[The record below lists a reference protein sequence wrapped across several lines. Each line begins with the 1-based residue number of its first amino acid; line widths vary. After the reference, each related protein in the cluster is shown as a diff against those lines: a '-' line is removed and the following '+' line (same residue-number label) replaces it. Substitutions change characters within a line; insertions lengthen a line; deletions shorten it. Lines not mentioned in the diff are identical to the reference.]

1 MPETQ
6 VTGMAESV
14 PVEEWSG
21 ELLVGARLIIMLT
34 HIKQP

>member
-1 MPETQ
+1 MSEAQATE
-6 VTGMAESV
+6 MAESV

-21 ELLVGARLIIMLT
+21 ELLVGARLIIMFT